1 MVKETIGETIKL
13 GESEMMGNN
22 LSALSLFI
30 CAIGAINWGLI
41 GALNF
46 NVVVWLAILVKLH
59 FLIKTIYIIIGIA
72 GLYSLFDNFSGMIS
86 K

>member
-46 NVVVWLAILVKLH
+46 NALAILVKLP